1 MGITDLFG
9 KNSTSENTP
18 KKGNVEKITERNIT
32 IPFESFSTKIK
43 ARINGAKY
51 GTVDGKEELLD
62 EQIINTL
69 FERIASAFAYNNS
82 KYFPQPKSVY
92 IELNPVNSP
101 DKDSSNS
108 SINNT
113 VSNGSKEEDS
123 QKGIELFS
131 PIIPHFKLDDVYL
144 EHGTRDDL
152 DNTLAILKYKD
163 KLFNEWKL
171 GNGTEGSRAIVLNF
185 WGPSGTGKTMT
196 AEAIGSYINQKVL
209 QVNYSQLE
217 SKYVGETPKNI
228 SKIFKIA
235 TEQNAVLVFDEAD
248 SFLGKRLTSITQS
261 ADYGVNITRSVML
274 MELERFTGVVIFT
287 TNLIKNYDEAFKRR
301 ILASIEFKVPDEKGR
316 CILWTKY
323 LRKSIPLAPT
333 ITPSNLAKKY
343 IGLTGADIKD
353 IILLAAINALRESG
367 DGAILNEV
375 HFDHAV
381 KLIKARYTKDNAI
394 TSVKTERITQEQ
406 YEKEVGQS

>member
-1 MGITDLFG
+1 MNIFG
-9 KNSTSENTP
+9 KKESDVEN
-18 KKGNVEKITERNIT
+18 ITNKNIT
-32 IPFESFSTKIK
+32 ISFDSFSTKMQV
-43 ARINGAKY
+43 RINGAQY
-51 GTVDGKEELLD
+51 GTLDGKEILLD
-62 EQIINTL
+62 EQIINSL
-69 FERIASAFAYNNS
+69 FGRIASDFEHNNS
-82 KYFPQPKSVY
+82 KYFPQPKNVY
-92 IELNPVNSP
+92 IELNPVNFTDKVQSASHDSD
-101 DKDSSNS
+101 DKDEA
-108 SINNT
+108 IR
-113 VSNGSKEEDS
+113 KADS
-123 QKGIELFS
+123 QKDFELFT
-131 PIIPHFKLDDVYL
+131 PIKPNVTLEDVYL
-144 EHGTRDDL
+144 EHSTREDI
-152 DNTLAILKYKD
+152 DNTLAILKYKE

-171 GNGTEGSRAIVLNF
+171 GNGNEGSRAIVLNF

-274 MELERFTGVVIFT
+274 MELEKFKGVVIFT
-287 TNLIKNYDEAFKRR
+287 TNLIRNYDEAFKRR
-301 ILASIEFKVPDEKGR
+301 ILASIEFKIPDETGR
-316 CILWTKY
+316 CILWAKY

-333 ITPSNLAKKY
+333 ITPSNLSKKY
-343 IGLTGADIKD
+343 VGLTGADIKD
-353 IILLAAINALRESG
+353 IILLAAINTLRENG
-367 DGAILNEV
+367 DNAILNEE
-375 HFDHAV
+375 HFDRAV
-381 KLIKARYTKDNAI
+381 KLIQARYTKDNAI